1 MTKTT
6 MHVPTRTTILAL
18 AALSLAASSAP
29 CSAQA
34 RDTVPTLLPFVS
46 VGMSNAQRLPD
57 GLGFHAGLG
66 AQRQLGWRFGVR
78 LEGTFHAYGEVPV
91 YPCLFQD
98 AERCYST
105 VDRQVTAGLLS
116 LTYDVPIAGEIFYLV
131 GGGGLYH
138 SRRVASQYPACTP
151 EQFCIKEHYRMRI
164 DATQPGMSGGF
175 GMRATFGTVPLLLD
189 FRIHFASRTTPENTP
204 SNDYFLMPITLS
216 IGF

>member
-1 MTKTT
+1 MLSTL
-6 MHVPTRTTILAL
+6 RAL
-18 AALSLAASSAP
+18 VALPVALSLAAFVAP
-29 CSAQA
+29 CSAQTGDTA
-34 RDTVPTLLPFVS
+34 RTLQPFVS
-46 VGMSNAQRLPD
+46 VGVSNAQRLPD
-57 GLGFHAGLG
+57 GFGFHGGLG
-66 AQRQLGWRFGVR
+66 AQRALGWRFGAR

-105 VDRQVTAGLLS
+105 VDRQVTAGLAS
-116 LTYDVPIAGEIFYLV
+116 LTYDVPIGGEVFYLI
-131 GGGGLYH
+131 GGAGLYH

-151 EQFCIKEHYRMRI
+151 EQFCIKEHYRMHV

-189 FRIHFASRTTPENTP
+189 FRIHYASRTTPQSTP